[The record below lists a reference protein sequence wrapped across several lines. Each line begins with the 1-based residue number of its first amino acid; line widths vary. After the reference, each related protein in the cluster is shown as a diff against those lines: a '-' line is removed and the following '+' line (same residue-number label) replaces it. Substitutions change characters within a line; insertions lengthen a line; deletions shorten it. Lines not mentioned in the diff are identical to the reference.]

1 MRDRDKDRYTVLFTT
16 VKKKKEASTNTKIW
30 WKPIKIHQNTLE
42 LNPLYTI
49 YHWRYEPAIANFSSI
64 RDHIVILNF
73 FFFLSDIHICSISPS
88 ATEQAAPTVQRI
100 CVYVRLCASCWSRP
114 AFMHGL
120 AGFWSYSFCGTFN
133 SIFDSTE
140 YAGPQLSM
148 RWEMVSTCVRQH
160 LGLDE
165 NPLYCKDRVQ

>member
-1 MRDRDKDRYTVLFTT
+1 MM
-16 VKKKKEASTNTKIW
+16 ETNKNSSEHVGAQSIIYNLPLEIW
-30 WKPIKIHQNTLE
+30 ARNRQLLINTR
-42 LNPLYTI
+42 PYC
-49 YHWRYEPAIANFSSI
+49 YF
-64 RDHIVILNF
+64 DF
-73 FFFLSDIHICSISPS
+73 FILSDIHICSISPS